1 MKVKHIGW
9 IATLGLVLAGCAQPP
24 AADIDAAKLA
34 LDEARQAQAAEY
46 AQQSWTTAQDA
57 ESKLELELDA
67 QERRWSA
74 MRSYTTAR
82 QLAQDTKA
90 AAERSRDEAIAGK
103 DKAKTEVSTLMAAAR
118 DEVGRA
124 HAAVASAPK
133 GKGTEADLASL
144 RSDTSSLDD
153 TLAEMQ
159 KLFDGGQYNEAK
171 VKAQAAIDAAK
182 QVEAEIEKAKGQRR
196 SA

>member
-1 MKVKHIGW
+1 MKATHIGW
-9 IATLGLVLAGCAQPP
+9 IAAFCVVLAGCAQAPT
-24 AADIDAAKLA
+24 ADIDAAKQA

-46 AQQSWTTAQDA
+46 AEQSWTIAQDA
-57 ESKLELELDA
+57 DAKLEAELDA
-67 QERRWSA
+67 QKNRWSA
-74 MRSYTTAR
+74 MRSYAVVR
-82 QLAQDTKA
+82 ELAHDTKA

-103 DKAKTEVSTLMAAAR
+103 DKAKTEVATLMSAAR

-144 RSDTSSLDD
+144 KSDTSSLDD
-153 TLAEMQ
+153 TLVEMQ
-159 KLFDGGQYNEAK
+159 KLYDGGQYNEAK

-182 QVEAEIEKAKGQRR
+182 QVEAEVEKAKSQRR

>member
-1 MKVKHIGW
+1 MKATHIGW
-9 IATLGLVLAGCAQPP
+9 IAAFCVVLAGCSQAPT
-24 AADIDAAKLA
+24 ADIDAAKKA

-46 AQQSWTTAQDA
+46 AEQSWTIAQDA
-57 ESKLELELDA
+57 DAKLETELETQD
-67 QERRWSA
+67 QRWSA
-74 MRSYTTAR
+74 MRSYTVAR
-82 QLAQDTKA
+82 ELAQATKA

-103 DKAKTEVSTLMAAAR
+103 EQAKTEVATLMSAAR

-144 RSDTSSLDD
+144 KSDTSSLDD

-159 KLFDGGQYNEAK
+159 KLYDDGQFKEAK

-182 QVEAEIEKAKGQRR
+182 QVEAEVEKAKSQRR

>member
-1 MKVKHIGW
+1 MKATHIGW
-9 IATLGLVLAGCAQPP
+9 IAAFCVVLAGCAQPP
-24 AADIDAAKLA
+24 TADIDAAKQA

-46 AQQSWTTAQDA
+46 AEQSWTIAQDA
-57 ESKLELELDA
+57 DTKLETELDA
-67 QERRWSA
+67 QEHRWSA
-74 MRSYTTAR
+74 MRSYTVAR

-103 DKAKTEVSTLMAAAR
+103 DKAKTEVATLMSAAR

-124 HAAVASAPK
+124 HAAVTSAPK

-144 RSDTSSLDD
+144 KSDTSSLDD
-153 TLAEMQ
+153 ALAEMQ

-171 VKAQAAIDAAK
+171 AKAQATIDAAK
-182 QVEAEIEKAKGQRR
+182 QVEAEVEKAKSQRR

>member
-159 KLFDGGQYNEAK
+159 KLFDGGPYNEAK